1 MAMRISQ
8 ILGAIGTGLV
18 IGGYLPQVRHLL
30 KEHCSAGLSPVA
42 FALWCSAA
50 LLFLTYAVV
59 IHDIVFIAVQC
70 VNLVAN
76 GFILMLTRRFEGQLC
91 VLHRGSRVGW
101 PMNPGQPTR

>member
-30 KEHCSAGLSPVA
+30 KEHCSAGLSSIA

-59 IHDIVFIAVQC
+59 IHDIVFIAVQS
-70 VNLVAN
+70 VTLVAN
-76 GFILMLTRRFEGQLC
+76 GFILMLTRRYEGQLC
-91 VLHRGSRVGW
+91 VFHRGPRSAG
-101 PMNPGQPTR
+101 